1 MLLNCI
7 ITTYN
12 RPVDIVKR
20 AVNSALRQVNS
31 TCEIEVVV
39 VNDAPENTELS
50 KRLEKEFS
58 SMDSVRY
65 ISHEHNMGA
74 CAARNTGIR
83 ESTGEIIGFLD
94 DDDEWLE
101 NKIEVMIPYFSNQQ
115 VAIVY
120 SDYLYRKDQE
130 EPPIYMKRCS
140 EEGNQFERI
149 LVSNYIGSTSLPLLR
164 RSAVIDVGC
173 FDEKIKSSQDH
184 DLWIRLLEKYKAA
197 YCPVPTI
204 IYSFSEVSITTKKGN
219 GTIGY
224 NQLLEKYSRF
234 YKKDRALYHR
244 RLNGIGRALLR
255 DKNYSEALLYLL
267 KAFLTDPLAAD
278 NYDYIIKHRR
288 K

>member
-1 MLLNCI
+1 
-7 ITTYN
+7 
-12 RPVDIVKR
+12 
-20 AVNSALRQVNS
+20 
-31 TCEIEVVV
+31 
-39 VNDAPENTELS
+39 
-50 KRLEKEFS
+50 
-58 SMDSVRY
+58 
-65 ISHEHNMGA
+65 MGA

-219 GTIGY
+219 RTIGY

>member
-120 SDYLYRKDQE
+120 SDYLYRKDQK

-219 GTIGY
+219 RTIGY
-224 NQLLEKYSRF
+224 NQLLVKERIEGGANEKA
-234 YKKDRALYHR
+234 ALIFR
-244 RLNGIGRALLR
+244 
-255 DKNYSEALLYLL
+255 
-267 KAFLTDPLAAD
+267 
-278 NYDYIIKHRR
+278 
-288 K
+288 

>member
-120 SDYLYRKDQE
+120 SDYLYRKDQK

-149 LVSNYIGSTSLPLLR
+149 LVQH
-164 RSAVIDVGC
+164 C
-173 FDEKIKSSQDH
+173 
-184 DLWIRLLEKYKAA
+184 
-197 YCPVPTI
+197 
-204 IYSFSEVSITTKKGN
+204 
-219 GTIGY
+219 
-224 NQLLEKYSRF
+224 
-234 YKKDRALYHR
+234 
-244 RLNGIGRALLR
+244 LNIS
-255 DKNYSEALLYLL
+255 D
-267 KAFLTDPLAAD
+267 
-278 NYDYIIKHRR
+278 
-288 K
+288 